1 MLNYP
6 EWGID
11 RAVFLVILPIVSI
24 FEETMNSEEIA
35 RKLSEYSY
43 KELGDSNLLYY
54 SYEDYWE
61 KNRQYFVVQAEI
73 YLRVKERLERQ
84 ESIISIE

>member
-1 MLNYP
+1 M
-6 EWGID
+6 
-11 RAVFLVILPIVSI
+11 
-24 FEETMNSEEIA
+24 TSEEIA

-43 KELGDSNLLYY
+43 NELGDSSLLYC

-84 ESIISIE
+84 KSIINTEPD